1 MVEPKELVDILDTF
15 YEEEPKVGQIIMLRH
30 NFENL
35 NMAGEVVAL
44 ERTNPHRGYEPNG
57 DYEVVV
63 YHQYKVKLA
72 GLRKWMKVGEGRDWS
87 LVTILDEKS
96 YYKLNPDVVLP
107 AKVDDLIA
115 TTKDEDD
122 EL

>member
-44 ERTNPHRGYEPNG
+44 ERTHAHRGYEPNG

-72 GLRKWMKVGEGRDWS
+72 GLRKWMKVGEGREWA
-87 LVTILDEKS
+87 LVTILDEKN

-107 AKVDDLIA
+107 SKVDDLIA
-115 TTKDEDD
+115 NAKDEEN

>member
-44 ERTNPHRGYEPNG
+44 ERTHPHRGYEPNG

-87 LVTILDEKS
+87 LVTILEEKT
-96 YYKLNPDVVLP
+96 YHKLNPDVVLP
-107 AKVDDLIA
+107 SKVDDLIA
-115 TTKDEDD
+115 NAKDEAD